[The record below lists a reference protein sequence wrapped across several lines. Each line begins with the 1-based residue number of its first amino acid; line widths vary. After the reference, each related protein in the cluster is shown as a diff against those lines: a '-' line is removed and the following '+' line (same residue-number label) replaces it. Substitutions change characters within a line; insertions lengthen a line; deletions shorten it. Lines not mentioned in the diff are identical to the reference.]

1 MTEYNNI
8 IIVLDD
14 GETYS
19 GMGAILA
26 ISDEAMERMD
36 DGAKLRH
43 LDEDLGT
50 TQWGRV
56 IQSIGYAEGET
67 VYGAEELTNV

>member
-1 MTEYNNI
+1 MREYKNI

-19 GMGAILA
+19 GAGAILEV
-26 ISDEAMERMD
+26 SDEALELIE
-36 DGAKLRH
+36 DGTKLRH
-43 LDEDLGT
+43 LDDELDT

-56 IQSIGYAEGET
+56 IQNIGYEEGET
-67 VYGAEELTNV
+67 VFGAEGLCNV